1 MPATN
6 WSKLNRQQ
14 LGAYAEYWAKLEFVS
29 YGFHVYTS
37 EIDDHG
43 VDFVTESPAG
53 ELFCVQV
60 KSVRGDNYTFIR
72 KDKIVFD
79 DRHLV
84 CYMRFEEGAMPE
96 VFVFPASVWNSPN
109 ELFVDRNY
117 NSQGQ
122 KSKPEY
128 GIQYSA
134 KNRHLLEGYEAE
146 VFLLELAGN
155 SDKLD

>member
-1 MPATN
+1 MPSTD

-14 LGAYAEYWAKLEFVS
+14 LGAYAEYYAKMGFVS

-43 VDFVTESPAG
+43 VDFVAESPAG

-60 KSVRGDNYTFIR
+60 KGVSGSNYTFI
-72 KDKIVFD
+72 KQDKIVCD
-79 DRHLV
+79 VSHLV
-84 CYMRFEEGAMPE
+84 CYLRFEEGAMPE
-96 VFVFPASVWNSPN
+96 VFVFPASVWNNPN
-109 ELFVDRNY
+109 ALFVRRDF
-117 NSQGQ
+117 NSQRQ

-146 VFLLELAGN
+146 VFLRNLTMSL
-155 SDKLD
+155 